1 MNMMQYLRGQHNG
14 DVLLDIYTI
23 TSVFDE
29 KDKEIRQN
37 IAQLKRE
44 IELWNEKEGTL
55 PTLTEKARS
64 MGIDNEL
71 VLIFSDKQ
79 NLLFLINEKYRELL
93 QIEKE
98 KLLENERWLQ
108 EQQEKPEFKEL
119 MEIVQTF

>member
-1 MNMMQYLRGQHNG
+1 MMQYLRGQHNG

-29 KDKEIRQN
+29 KDKEIRQT

-44 IELWNEKEGTL
+44 IELWYEEEGALHTIM
-55 PTLTEKARS
+55 EKARS

-79 NLLFLINEKYRELL
+79 NLLSLIDQKYRDLL

-108 EQQEKPEFKEL
+108 EQQERPEFKEL
-119 MEIVQTF
+119 MEIVQSF

>member
-1 MNMMQYLRGQHNG
+1 MMQYLRGQHNG

-29 KDKEIRQN
+29 KDKEIRQTM
-37 IAQLKRE
+37 AQLKRE
-44 IELWNEKEGTL
+44 IELWYEEEGTL
-55 PTLTEKARS
+55 HTIMEKARS

-79 NLLFLINEKYRELL
+79 NLLSLIDQKYRELL

-108 EQQEKPEFKEL
+108 EQQERPEFKEL
-119 MEIVQTF
+119 MELVQSF